1 MQFSTGHSVTQ
12 MGDPPHPVQASL
24 ITASIF
30 GFRFLLTLLFAFS
43 ATDIFQRLMEV
54 DQETHFTK
62 NGSDVYQ
69 IPDHHA
75 SF

>member
-1 MQFSTGHSVTQ
+1 

-30 GFRFLLTLLFAFS
+30 GLRFLCTLLFAFS
-43 ATDIFQRLMEV
+43 ATAIFNALGEI
-54 DQETHFTK
+54 DQCTYFTK

-69 IPDHHA
+69 IPDPLA